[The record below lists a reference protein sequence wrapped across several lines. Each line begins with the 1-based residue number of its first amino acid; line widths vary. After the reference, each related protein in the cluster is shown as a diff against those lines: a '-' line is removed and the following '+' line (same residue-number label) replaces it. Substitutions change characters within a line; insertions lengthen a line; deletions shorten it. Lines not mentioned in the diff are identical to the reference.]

1 MGDEGLEMSRRLA
14 IIDVGHGNAAVVSYD
29 NWLAVL
35 DAGPGSSL
43 LQFLT
48 DENITHLDE
57 VFISHADEDHIGGLV
72 AIIASGAFT
81 FGRIRL
87 NSDALKE
94 SKIWSDLAVA
104 LDDAERHGRIDFIPA
119 LTTSQDGEFD
129 HVPVRLEILGPTNF
143 LAMRGPGGAD
153 RNGRRIT
160 TNSISA
166 VIRLWVNGTPLAVFP
181 GDVDQIGL
189 DEIIAGGVADAQA
202 AILVFPHHGGRA
214 GAGTDPATFAEGLC
228 RVVRPNCVVFS
239 IGRGQFATPDPDVV
253 KTIRRVVADIRIACT
268 QLSEHCAASVPRGVQ
283 PHLTGLFA
291 RGKERNHCCAGTL
304 VVNFE
309 ALADILPSATT
320 HLAFIRASAPTALC
334 RN

>member
-1 MGDEGLEMSRRLA
+1 MSRRLA

-29 NWLAVL
+29 DWLAVI

-48 DENITHLDE
+48 DEKVTHVDE
-57 VFISHADEDHIGGLV
+57 VFVSHADEDHIGGLV

-104 LDDAERHGRIDFIPA
+104 LDDAARHGRIDFIPA

-129 HVPVRLEILGPTNF
+129 RAPVRLEILGPTTF
-143 LAMRGPGGAD
+143 LAMRGPGGTD
-153 RNGRRIT
+153 RHGRRIT

-166 VIRLWVNGTPLAVFP
+166 VIRLWVDATPLAVFP

-189 DEIIAGGVADAQA
+189 DEIIAGGVADAPA

-214 GAGTDPATFAEGLC
+214 GAGADPAMFADSLC
-228 RVVRPNCVVFS
+228 RVVRPSCVVFS
-239 IGRGQFATPDPDVV
+239 IGRGQFATPDPEVV
-253 KTIRRVVADIRIACT
+253 RTIRRVAGDVRIACT
-268 QLSEHCAASVPRGVQ
+268 QLSEHCAATTPRGV
-283 PHLTGLFA
+283 PAHLTPLFA

-304 VVNFE
+304 VVDFA
-309 ALADILPSATT
+309 ALADILPSAPT
-320 HLAFIRASAPTALC
+320 HLAFIQASAPTALC